1 MLDPDFI
8 GEGGNMT
15 LIVGIALVVL
25 SIGSFVRSLPRE
37 GRTAKFVGTHW
48 EGYVVAGM
56 IGVLGLGVVLC
67 IAGLVQLRA

>member
-1 MLDPDFI
+1 
-8 GEGGNMT
+8 MT
-15 LIVGIALVVL
+15 LIVGIALVML